1 MRAKRTIVKFDPEKV
16 VLPLKIMSLGYI
28 MVTLKSERLSYMS
41 TPQRSVC
48 SSDHSQFYLGVA
60 NRLFR
65 IVLEDANLASDGH
78 VEIPMQDADHVGDE
92 LPFVLQE
99 GAVMTYGPEMKK
111 KTDKIAIESF
121 TSPRARE

>member
-1 MRAKRTIVKFDPEKV
+1 M
-16 VLPLKIMSLGYI
+16 
-28 MVTLKSERLSYMS
+28 SERCERMS
-41 TPQRSVC
+41 ECPSTLICILRYSGPQCDSILIPRVPFVPPITISQY
-48 SSDHSQFYLGVA
+48 HSQFYLGVA